1 MNTFALEIFDDQGQV
16 CTFYTVRWEDATLS
30 ETDKFFQKFRY
41 DEQLKNSLQELASFL
56 QVVIGDEYGALE
68 YFFRF
73 ENAAQALPPSGTYKV
88 QDVFNLLWQFPP
100 PIVLLADFRK
110 LGGIVQWC
118 RKNSCYSTRRKNKYG
133 ISGSQYFRQTYV
145 RRITTKRNLHYY

>member
-41 DEQLKNSLQELASFL
+41 DEQLKNSLRELASFL
-56 QVVIGDEYGALE
+56 EVVIGDEHGALE

-73 ENAAQALPPSGTYKV
+73 ENAAQALPH
-88 QDVFNLLWQFPP
+88 
-100 PIVLLADFRK
+100 FRK
-110 LGGIVQWC
+110 IGGIVQWWG
-118 RKNSCYSTRRKNKYG
+118 KNSWYSTRRKNKYG
-133 ISGSQYFRQTYV
+133 ISGSQYFRQTYFG
-145 RRITTKRNLHYY
+145 RITAKRNLHYY